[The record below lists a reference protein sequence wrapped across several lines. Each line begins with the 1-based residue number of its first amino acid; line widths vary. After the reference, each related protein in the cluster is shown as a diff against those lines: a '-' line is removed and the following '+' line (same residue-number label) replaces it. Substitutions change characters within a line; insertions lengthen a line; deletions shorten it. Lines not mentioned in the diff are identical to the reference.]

1 MIVKELYFDDEGRK
15 KLRSGIEKLA
25 KAVKSTM
32 GPYGRPVVMESESHV
47 GGMTVTRDGVT
58 VANNINLIDP
68 VENIAVQMV
77 KQAAQDTATQA
88 GDGPQPLY
96 AKVFTPN
103 GPVNMGDIKIGDT
116 IIGSNETHQ
125 KVIGVF
131 PKGVKEVYEVKVSG
145 GSTVECCSDHLWTVY
160 TNYGVK
166 KTLTT
171 KEMVDIG
178 VYKTNKKGERKF
190 NFFIPFHEPKFNNTI
205 KDDSLHPYTLGLLI
219 GDGSLSG
226 SGSIELS
233 IGIKKEH
240 VLNKMVLPEG
250 INYVKRLDSNRN
262 YFRVVFNGVSVS
274 SNKSMKDYVSDLNLL
289 GVRSKTKF
297 IPKEYLYSS
306 KANRM
311 FLLDG
316 LMDTDGYKNN
326 KGLYE
331 ISTVSNRLFEDYSI
345 LMKSL
350 GMQISTRLHDRS
362 NDKDSYSNNSIFRIT
377 QLKGYKYG
385 NKIES
390 ITPTGKFTEMQCIKV
405 SNDDSLY
412 MTDGLVLTHNTTT
425 SIVLTEALL
434 KAAEEYSLESN
445 NMTAVSRYMQEIASV
460 IDKNLVKMSK
470 KVTGKTLESIA
481 RISANNDPVIGKL
494 IADTYK
500 QASYVTVENSADWKT
515 YSDVADG
522 VKVARGF
529 SNRGF
534 INDERKQECVL
545 ENAYVL
551 ISDHEIT
558 SIDHIKN
565 ILEPII
571 QRKASLLII
580 GQLNVQV
587 MGTLI
592 LNARH
597 QKLKVCNI
605 IPPSMG
611 IRKDDLME
619 DLAIALGGRFAST
632 RSGDAVQAIEFKDL
646 GFASKIN
653 ISAEKTIFIPGP
665 KQDKESVNKRIDELT
680 QARNENKNQQE
691 REFLSERIAN
701 ISGSIGVIHVGA
713 NSDIEQKEL
722 KDRVDDAVLAVRA
735 ALEEGVLPGAGQT
748 LVDVFKYVPQPG
760 VKHDLDDADY
770 ATAYKIM
777 EQATVEPFK
786 QILENGGINSTE
798 VGQNV
803 FFQSEKDGYGYDAKN
818 NVYGD
823 LYKLGVIDPTKV
835 TRSALKNAVS
845 VATTLIMSDVIITNV
860 RDYGSSK

>member
-32 GPYGRPVVMESESHV
+32 GPYGRPVVMESENHI

-58 VANNINLIDP
+58 VANNINLMDP
-68 VENIAVQMV
+68 TENIAVQMV

-88 GDGPQPLY
+88 GDG
-96 AKVFTPN
+96 
-103 GPVNMGDIKIGDT
+103 
-116 IIGSNETHQ
+116 
-125 KVIGVF
+125 
-131 PKGVKEVYEVKVSG
+131 
-145 GSTVECCSDHLWTVY
+145 
-160 TNYGVK
+160 
-166 KTLTT
+166 
-171 KEMVDIG
+171 
-178 VYKTNKKGERKF
+178 
-190 NFFIPFHEPKFNNTI
+190 
-205 KDDSLHPYTLGLLI
+205 
-219 GDGSLSG
+219 
-226 SGSIELS
+226 
-233 IGIKKEH
+233 
-240 VLNKMVLPEG
+240 
-250 INYVKRLDSNRN
+250 
-262 YFRVVFNGVSVS
+262 
-274 SNKSMKDYVSDLNLL
+274 
-289 GVRSKTKF
+289 
-297 IPKEYLYSS
+297 
-306 KANRM
+306 
-311 FLLDG
+311 
-316 LMDTDGYKNN
+316 
-326 KGLYE
+326 
-331 ISTVSNRLFEDYSI
+331 
-345 LMKSL
+345 
-350 GMQISTRLHDRS
+350 
-362 NDKDSYSNNSIFRIT
+362 
-377 QLKGYKYG
+377 
-385 NKIES
+385 
-390 ITPTGKFTEMQCIKV
+390 
-405 SNDDSLY
+405 
-412 MTDGLVLTHNTTT
+412 TTT

-434 KAAEEYSLESN
+434 NAASDHTDERN

-460 IDKNLVKMSK
+460 IDKRLVKMSK
-470 KVTGKTLESIA
+470 KVSGKTLESVA
-481 RISANNDPVIGKL
+481 RISANNDSTIGKL

-500 QASYVTVENSADWKT
+500 KASYVTVENSADWKT

-522 VKVARGF
+522 VKVSRGF

-571 QRKASLLII
+571 QRNASLLII

-605 IPPSMG
+605 VPPSMG

-632 RSGDAVQAIEFKDL
+632 RSGDAVQAIQFSDL

-653 ISAEKTIFIPGP
+653 VSADKTIFIPGP
-665 KQDKESVNKRIDELT
+665 NQDKEAVNKRIDELT

-760 VKHDLDDADY
+760 VTYNFDNIDY
-770 ATAYKIM
+770 ESAYKIV

-786 QILENGGINSTE
+786 RILENGGLNYKEIGMNIESAC
-798 VGQNV
+798 
-803 FFQSEKDGYGYDAKN
+803 EKDGYGYDAKN
-818 NVYGD
+818 NVYGN

-835 TRSALKNAVS
+835 TRSALKNAISVS
-845 VATTLIMSDVIITNV
+845 TTLIMSDVIITNV